1 MKQYNNK
8 KGITLV
14 ELVIALAIL
23 GIVLTIGYNLF
34 FAGIKSY
41 GRQLDNADNQ
51 ARARQVIRQ
60 LTREIRRA
68 DQIDIIDDSTIKIG
82 DTLYS
87 FQNSTH
93 TLLKDGSEFV
103 AGIRSFK
110 TELIESDP
118 GIKIEITTMANSGKE
133 VTLSSYI
140 SVRE

>member
-34 FAGIKSY
+34 LAGLKSY
-41 GRQLDNADNQ
+41 GRQIDNADNQ

-68 DQIDIIDDSTIKIG
+68 DQIDIIDE
-82 DTLYS
+82 Y
-87 FQNSTH
+87 N
-93 TLLKDGSEFV
+93 
-103 AGIRSFK
+103 
-110 TELIESDP
+110 
-118 GIKIEITTMANSGKE
+118 
-133 VTLSSYI
+133 
-140 SVRE
+140 

>member
-68 DQIDIIDDSTIKIG
+68 DQIDIIDENNIKI
-82 DTLYS
+82 DESLYS
-87 FQNSTH
+87 FDKNSYTI
-93 TLLKDGSEFV
+93 LKDGNVFV
-103 AGIRSFK
+103 TGIRSFK
-110 TELIESDP
+110 TELVEADFR
-118 GIKIEITTMANSGKE
+118 IKIEITTLANGGKE
-133 VTLSSYI
+133 VTLSSYL